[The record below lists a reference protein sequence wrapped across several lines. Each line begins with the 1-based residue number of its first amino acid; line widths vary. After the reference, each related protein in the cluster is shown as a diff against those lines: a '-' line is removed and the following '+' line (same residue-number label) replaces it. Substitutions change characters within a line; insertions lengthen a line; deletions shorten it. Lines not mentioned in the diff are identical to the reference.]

1 MVEMKEEKKGK
12 EGASYVVSSV
22 DRAIEILLTL
32 AERPDSGVTELAAAT
47 SNTKSLTFRL
57 LHTLERR
64 GMVRKDPERRTY
76 TLGYRALL
84 LGDQS
89 RRQSRLTT
97 TAEPILADLSAATR
111 ENALLLVREDMHSIC
126 IAMHA
131 SPEPL
136 RIFAAVG
143 RLGPLHAGGGSK
155 VLLAWAPRE
164 VREKVISGALEI
176 YTDMSI
182 SDANTLEARLDSIRE
197 SGHAISVGE
206 LDPNIFS
213 IAAPVRD
220 HTGEVI
226 AALGVNGPTARLTET
241 IQDNV
246 VATVLF
252 NADRLSRMLGW
263 YGDHGFK
270 AR

>member
-1 MVEMKEEKKGK
+1 MVDAKEEKKGK
-12 EGASYVVSSV
+12 EGTSYVVSSV

-32 AERPDSGVTELAAAT
+32 AERPESGVTELADAT
-47 SNTKSLTFRL
+47 KNTKSLTFRL

-64 GMVRKDPERRTY
+64 GMVRKDPDRRTY

-89 RRQSRLTT
+89 RRQSRLAS
-97 TAEPILADLSAATR
+97 TAEPILAELSATTR
-111 ENALLLVREDMHSIC
+111 ENALLLVREDQHSIC

-143 RLGPLHAGGGSK
+143 RLGPLHAGGGPK

-164 VREKVISGALEI
+164 VREQVISGALET

-182 SDANTLEARLDSIRE
+182 SDAETLEERLEGIRI

-226 AALGVNGPTARLTET
+226 AALAVNGPTARLND
-241 IQDNV
+241 IVQDK
-246 VATVLF
+246 VAEVVLF
-252 NADRLSRMLGW
+252 NSDRLSRMLGW
-263 YGDHGFK
+263 HGDHGMV

>member
-1 MVEMKEEKKGK
+1 MTKTKEDKNK
-12 EGASYVVSSV
+12 ESVSYVVSSV
-22 DRAIEILLTL
+22 DRAIHLLLTL
-32 AERPDSGVTELAAAT
+32 AECPNSGVTELADVT
-47 SNTKSLTFRL
+47 QNTKSLTFRL

-64 GMVRKDPERRTY
+64 GLVRKDAERRTY

-89 RRQSRLTT
+89 RRQSGLIL
-97 TAEPILADLSAATR
+97 TAETILADLSNTTR
-111 ENALLLVREDMHSIC
+111 ENALLLVREDLQSIC

-143 RLGPLHAGGGSK
+143 RLGPLHAGGGPK
-155 VLLAWAPRE
+155 VLLANAPLE
-164 VREKVISGALEI
+164 IQQQVISGALESF
-176 YTDMSI
+176 TKLSI
-182 SDANTLEARLDSIRE
+182 SEADALKATLDQIRAE
-197 SGHAISVGE
+197 GHSMSVGE

-226 AALGVNGPTARLTET
+226 AAIAVNGPSARLSGTSVDT
-241 IQDNV
+241 FR
-246 VATVLF
+246 AAVLA
-252 NADRLSRMLGW
+252 NADRLSQMLGW
-263 YGDHGFK
+263 QGAYGMHSS
-270 AR
+270 

>member
-1 MVEMKEEKKGK
+1 MVETKEEKNK
-12 EGASYVVSSV
+12 EVASYVVSSV
-22 DRAIEILLTL
+22 DRAAHLLLTL
-32 AERPDSGVTELAAAT
+32 AERPNSGVTELADAT
-47 SNTKSLTFRL
+47 QNTKSLTFRL

-64 GMVRKDPERRTY
+64 GLVRKDPERRTY

-89 RRQSRLTT
+89 RRQSRLIS
-97 TAEPILADLSAATR
+97 TAEPILADLSDTTR
-111 ENALLLVREDMHSIC
+111 ENALLLVREDLHSIC

-143 RLGPLHAGGGSK
+143 RLGPLHAGGGPK
-155 VLLAWAPRE
+155 VLLAYAPQEIRQ
-164 VREKVISGALEI
+164 KVISGALEAF
-176 YTDMSI
+176 TKMSI
-182 SDANTLEARLDSIRE
+182 SDADALEATLGRIRSEGHGMSI
-197 SGHAISVGE
+197 GE

-220 HTGEVI
+220 HTGTVI
-226 AALGVNGPTARLTET
+226 AALAVNGPTARLSDT

-246 VATVLF
+246 NAAVLS
-252 NADRLSRMLGW
+252 NAERLSRMLGW
-263 YGDHGFK
+263 QEPYGICLP
-270 AR
+270 

>member
-1 MVEMKEEKKGK
+1 MVDPNEEKKGK

-22 DRAIEILLTL
+22 DRAIEILLKL
-32 AERPDSGVTELAAAT
+32 AERPESGVTELAEAT
-47 SNTKSLTFRL
+47 KNTKSLTFRL

-64 GMVRKDPERRTY
+64 GMVRKDLERRTY

-89 RRQSRLTT
+89 RRQSRLAS
-97 TAEPILADLSAATR
+97 TAEPILAELSATTR
-111 ENALLLVREDMHSIC
+111 ENALLLVREEQNSIC

-143 RLGPLHAGGGSK
+143 RLGPLHAGGGPK
-155 VLLAWAPRE
+155 VLLAWAPRA
-164 VREKVISGALEI
+164 VREQVISGALET

-182 SDANTLEARLDSIRE
+182 SDAETLEARLDDIRT

-220 HTGEVI
+220 HTGDVI
-226 AALGVNGPTARLTET
+226 AALAVNGPTGRLNDIVQDKVTE
-241 IQDNV
+241 V
-246 VATVLF
+246 VLF

-263 YGDHGFK
+263 HGNHGMV